1 MGAPRWILGEMKTG
15 EMESCVGPRR
25 TAERAPESQSK
36 KKELLYSLYQESRR
50 DAACA
55 RLPPQNQNHL
65 FLYPEFCLLYSK
77 K

>member
-1 MGAPRWILGEMKTG
+1 MKTG

-25 TAERAPESQSK
+25 TRVSDTMESK